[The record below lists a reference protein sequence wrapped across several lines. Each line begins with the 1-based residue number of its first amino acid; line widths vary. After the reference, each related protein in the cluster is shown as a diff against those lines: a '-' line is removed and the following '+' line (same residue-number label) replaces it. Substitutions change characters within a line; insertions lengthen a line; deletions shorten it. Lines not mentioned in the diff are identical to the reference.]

1 MSNLRTP
8 ADLGAVIR
16 QRRKAVGW
24 DQAALAQEVG
34 VSRQW
39 IIEIEKGKPR
49 AELQLV
55 LRTLN
60 VLGLQLFTSTPAA
73 LPADP
78 MLRTAVPDID
88 QILES
93 NRRSTLRYPR
103 AAPPSVRPEMQIR
116 ESRQRPAFEDILKQ
130 AEEELAQR
138 AVARDE
144 VGALASDKPKRP
156 LRTIAKKSPKA

>member
-1 MSNLRTP
+1 MSNLRTS

-16 QRRKAVGW
+16 QRRKALGW

-60 VLGLQLFTSTPAA
+60 VLGLQLFTSPPAA
-73 LPADP
+73 LADP
-78 MLRTAVPDID
+78 MLQTAVPDID